1 MRVALVVAG
10 LVLVVACT
18 DEPIPAAPTPTP
30 TIPASPAPSGPTP
43 TKPPRP
49 KTATVPLVTGKS
61 IVAARAALA
70 AKGFRADV
78 RAVEYSACV
87 WPRVLKQDPPRGW
100 RREVG
105 SKVRLDVSRRAPGEC
120 GLDLPPAEPELD
132 RAGRAFVDFARGGE
146 PDEHLLRS
154 PVGFYLGGR
163 LLHTIP
169 GWRALHRLSYGWLCP
184 SYGYYSART
193 CPFSA
198 VRAIATYP
206 GPMAVTREAPQMPC
220 GGGTFLNGRL
230 ARTVTLTPDESRSCV
245 DYFAVELAV
254 SDQGR
259 LIAVNLVMSEP

>member
-10 LVLVVACT
+10 LVLVAACT
-18 DEPIPAAPTPTP
+18 DQPIPAAPTPTP
-30 TIPASPAPSGPTP
+30 TIPASPAPTDPTP

-49 KTATVPLVTGKS
+49 NTATVPLVTGKS
-61 IVAARAALA
+61 IVAAKAALA

-87 WPRVLKQDPPRGW
+87 PPRVLKQDPPRGS

-105 SKVRLDVSRRAPGEC
+105 SEVRLDVSRRAPGEC

-154 PVGFYLGGR
+154 PVDLYLGGR

-169 GWRALHRLSYGWLCP
+169 GWRALHRNAYGWLCP
-184 SYGYYSART
+184 AAGHYSALS
-193 CPFSA
+193 CPLSA
-198 VRAIATYP
+198 TRAIRRYP
-206 GPMAVTREAPQMPC
+206 GPMAVTSAPPTQPC
-220 GGGTFLNGRL
+220 SVGGTL
-230 ARTVTLTPDESRSCV
+230 AERREGTVTLTPDESRSCL
-245 DYFAVELAV
+245 DHFAVELEV
-254 SDQGR
+254 GPDGR
-259 LIAVNLVMSEP
+259 LVAVNLIVSDP